1 MRQLRI
7 LVLFVLTGGVSV
19 ALSGCGENPMFA
31 NILDV
36 ARYATSGMPSQP
48 IDRQKIANLPYAT
61 IAAKI
66 GKGQKAV
73 LVLAHN
79 TYSQLEW
86 VATDGATLVT
96 RNGRLIQTSG
106 FNDNIRGTQYDADDP
121 LASESTELDGQM
133 MYRVLDMDLEGKF
146 RSVPITSKFEVIG
159 PRKIEIEG
167 LMFDTVLVKEHNR
180 AHTINWKFD
189 NYYWLDPYNGF
200 VWKSEQHF
208 TRNLPP
214 VVIEVLKPAL

>member
-1 MRQLRI
+1 MVFTLAAMAS
-7 LVLFVLTGGVSV
+7 L
-19 ALSGCGENPMFA
+19 LSGCGDNPMFR
-31 NILDV
+31 NIRDV
-36 ARYATSGMPSQP
+36 ARYATSGAPETP

-61 IAAKI
+61 MAAKI

-73 LVLAHN
+73 LVLAHKRF
-79 TYSQLEW
+79 SEEEW

-96 RNGRLIQTSG
+96 KNGRLIKTSG

-121 LASESTELDGQM
+121 LASESTELDGQK
-133 MYRVLDMDLEGKF
+133 MYRVLDMELEGKF
-146 RSVPITSKFEVIG
+146 RSVPITSEFEVIG
-159 PRKIEIEG
+159 PRQIEIEG
-167 LMFDTVLVKEHNR
+167 ISFDTVLVKEHNR
-180 AHTINWKFD
+180 AHTISWKFD

-200 VWKSEQHF
+200 VWKSSQHF